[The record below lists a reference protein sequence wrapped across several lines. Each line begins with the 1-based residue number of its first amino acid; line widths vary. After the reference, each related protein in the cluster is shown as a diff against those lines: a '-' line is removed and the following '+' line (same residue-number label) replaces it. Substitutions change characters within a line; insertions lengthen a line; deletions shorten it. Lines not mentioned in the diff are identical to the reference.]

1 LRRKLNEVESKETTT
16 LKKVAVDPFVV
27 KELEKK
33 VKDLEEELEKK
44 LNSSSAV
51 KNA

>member
-1 LRRKLNEVESKETTT
+1 MSDLRRKLTEVESKEVPTV
-16 LKKVAVDPFVV
+16 KKVAGDPFVV

-44 LNSSSAV
+44 VNSS
-51 KNA
+51 